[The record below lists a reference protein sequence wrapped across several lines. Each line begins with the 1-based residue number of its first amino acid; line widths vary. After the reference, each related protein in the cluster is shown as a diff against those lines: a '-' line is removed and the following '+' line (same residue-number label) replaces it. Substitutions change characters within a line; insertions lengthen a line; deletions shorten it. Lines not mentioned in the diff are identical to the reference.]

1 MLDEVRAD
9 LQRSIAAGLV
19 DVTRYSPGEGGLVL
33 GRTWR
38 RMSRERADEFF
49 RRLKELEDEI
59 ATAALADDADEQREY
74 EILIGIFPRAT
85 SGDPQPA

>member
-1 MLDEVRAD
+1 
-9 LQRSIAAGLV
+9 
-19 DVTRYSPGEGGLVL
+19 
-33 GRTWR
+33 
-38 RMSRERADEFF
+38 MSRERADEFF